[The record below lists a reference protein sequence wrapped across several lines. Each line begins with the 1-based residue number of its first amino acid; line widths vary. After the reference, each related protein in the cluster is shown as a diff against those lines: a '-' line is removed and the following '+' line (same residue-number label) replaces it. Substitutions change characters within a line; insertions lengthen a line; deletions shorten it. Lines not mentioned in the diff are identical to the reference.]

1 VANKKQ
7 ILFFA
12 PCSPLPCSAPFAA
25 EQLHSLT
32 TSISRALQSL
42 PRFSK
47 ELNYPRARWT
57 EEGITRKIQKCLSG
71 QFLSDLL

>member
-1 VANKKQ
+1 
-7 ILFFA
+7 
-12 PCSPLPCSAPFAA
+12 LPCSALFAA

-32 TSISRALQSL
+32 TSIRSALQSL

-57 EEGITRKIQKCLSG
+57 EVGITRKIQKCSSE